1 VLTTLTLE
9 QNLTVAKVSRRRV
22 LALFPELEAHLGRKV
37 GDLSGGQQQMV
48 ALARA
53 LATEPSVLL
62 ADELSLG
69 LAPLLVDRL
78 LMVLRT
84 AVDNGLG
91 VLLVEQHVRK
101 VLDVADRVV
110 VMKHGRVELTGE
122 VDSVRGQLGDIEA
135 MYLG

>member
-1 VLTTLTLE
+1 V
-9 QNLTVAKVSRRRV
+9 R
-22 LALFPELEAHLGRKV
+22 
-37 GDLSGGQQQMV
+37 DLSGGQQQMV

-53 LATEPSVLL
+53 LATEPEVLL

-78 LMVLRT
+78 LSVLRT
-84 AVDNGLG
+84 AADGGLG

-110 VMKHGRVELTGE
+110 VMKHGRVELTGS
-122 VDSVRGQLGDIEA
+122 VDAVRGQLADIET